1 MSSGGKLV
9 ITLPWPSADLSP
21 NARLHWA
28 KLGAA
33 KRKARDDAFWM
44 TRSAMGAQLGP
55 AVTSLSH
62 DGKSDVLL
70 HQTAH
75 APDARSR
82 DRDNLD
88 SRLKAARDGIAQ
100 ALQVNDRFF
109 RPLGIEWGE
118 PKRGGEV
125 VITIDIPEVPHG

>member
-33 KRKARDDAFWM
+33 KRKAREDAFWL

-55 AVTSLSH
+55 TVTSLSH
-62 DGKSDVLL
+62 DDKSDVLL
-70 HQTAH
+70 RQIAH

-88 SRLKAARDGIAQ
+88 SRLKAARDGISQ
-100 ALQVNDRFF
+100 AVQINDRFF

-118 PKRGGEV
+118 PVRGGKV
-125 VITIDIPEVPHG
+125 VVEIELPGEAA